1 MTRRARTP
9 PRTAIAVALL
19 SAVLV
24 AAGPIGSRAQVS
36 SDVIA
41 AAISETVQLII
52 VDKDAHQ
59 LGTCSGSF
67 VTPGGL
73 ILTAGHCVRAVNN
86 EFAKAGIQQ
95 GQLYNPDGL
104 AVVAV
109 NIPNHDV
116 PVLALVAKRVAD
128 NPSLDLALLQTIG
141 LLGQQGV
148 QQLPGNFRVPYM
160 SLADSDTVRIGD
172 PIAALGFPG
181 IGGNTITVTQGHVT
195 GFVVD
200 EQGVRLFM
208 KHDAGA
214 APGNSGGPI
223 IDARGAQVAVVSQVM
238 SAPQTASAVQEAVLT
253 DRIPM
258 PWGQYFQ
265 GSAAGGASSP
275 PQPAP
280 PKPAPAPSPSPSPSP
295 PPPAPPK
302 PSPAAGA
309 VLQGRVVN
317 ADSGAGIQGAVVAVL
332 RPGASFSS
340 LQNGDILAE
349 GQTDGNGA
357 FQTGPP
363 VPKGA
368 TYPVGVFAKGY
379 QPIAGTFQITSES
392 PDVIVL
398 KPIGLRQAQGQ

>member
-1 MTRRARTP
+1 MRGGP
-9 PRTAIAVALL
+9 IPLRTAVAATLLAAALL
-19 SAVLV
+19 
-24 AAGPIGSRAQVS
+24 AAGVIGSEAQVS

-41 AAISETVQLII
+41 TAISETVQLII
-52 VDKDAHQ
+52 LDKDAHQ

-73 ILTAGHCVRAVNN
+73 ILTAGHCVRAANN
-86 EFAKAGIQQ
+86 ELAKAGIQQ
-95 GQLYNPDGL
+95 GQLYNPNGL
-104 AVVAV
+104 AAVAV

-128 NPSLDLALLQTIG
+128 NPSLDLALLQTVG

-148 QQLPGNFRVPYM
+148 QRLPGNFHVPYM
-160 SLADSDTVRIGD
+160 SLADSDAVRIGD

-223 IDARGAQVAVVSQVM
+223 IDAHGAQVAVVSQVR
-238 SAPQTASAVQEAVLT
+238 SSPSTASSVQEAVLT

-258 PWGQYFQ
+258 PWGRYFQ
-265 GSAAGGASSP
+265 GSAAGG
-275 PQPAP
+275 
-280 PKPAPAPSPSPSPSP
+280 SPSPSP
-295 PPPAPPK
+295 PAPPR
-302 PSPAAGA
+302 PSPAVGA

-317 ADSGAGIQGAVVAVL
+317 ADSGAGILGAAVAVL

-340 LQNGDILAE
+340 LKNGDILAE

-379 QPIAGTFQITSES
+379 QPIVGTFQITSDS

-398 KPIGLRQAQGQ
+398 KPIGLRQAPGQ